1 MAGTTVFFAENL
13 PEQRVINISVSNHVY
28 NMDPMTAA
36 YTAEAELF
44 TGLYEGLFSYDPA
57 NLNPIPAICT
67 SYKISRD
74 KKRWT
79 FNLRQNAAF
88 SDGTPIKAQD
98 VKDSWITLLSTK
110 NAPFAS
116 LIDSITGAQEFREG
130 RLAADKVLTIGEFTD
145 DANAEEKQIKQE
157 LDFNIE
163 QVKSKVK
170 QTAKAVN
177 LSMLA
182 GDKE

>member
-67 SYKISRD
+67 KYQET
-74 KKRWT
+74 KK
-79 FNLRQNAAF
+79 
-88 SDGTPIKAQD
+88 DGP
-98 VKDSWITLLSTK
+98 
-110 NAPFAS
+110 
-116 LIDSITGAQEFREG
+116 SILG
-130 RLAADKVLTIGEFTD
+130 RMRRSATEHR
-145 DANAEEKQIKQE
+145 
-157 LDFNIE
+157 
-163 QVKSKVK
+163 
-170 QTAKAVN
+170 
-177 LSMLA
+177 
-182 GDKE
+182 